1 MKKGLIITLGS
12 LCLGW
17 TVSAQYVDPT
27 NSLYPA
33 KNDTIPASRPANSR
47 PYKGKIIEFEKVGNN
62 EENVNDI
69 RESGYSAEH
78 SGAAASDPAMHA
90 SATISRQVAKE
101 RQAELDARLEE
112 NKWSVADREQRSD
125 YKVTETDYRDNIARA
140 EAGNPESQCII
151 GLCYIDGEGVLR
163 DYEQALKWLRKGATG
178 GNLEA
183 QYQIGVIYR
192 DGLGVMPNN
201 KEAAYWFRKAAR
213 NGHTLGLLNI
223 AKAFQYGRGVLPD
236 NRVAAENYWRA
247 AERGNAEGAY
257 NYATMLRDGT
267 GVAQDLP
274 RALKYYDIAAQAGYP
289 DAAAQAADLR
299 AKGVKNPA
307 RKTRTTASVKKSAT
321 HKKHSATKASKR
333 TTNKKKRH

>member
-1 MKKGLIITLGS
+1 MKGLIITLGC

-33 KNDTIPASRPANSR
+33 KNDTVPASRPTNR
-47 PYKGKIIEFEKVGNN
+47 PYKGKTIEFEKVGHHDESVNKV
-62 EENVNDI
+62 EE
-69 RESGYSAEH
+69 SSKAAE
-78 SGAAASDPAMHA
+78 PAKTVETVPSKHA
-90 SATISRQVAKE
+90 SAIISLQVPKE
-101 RQAELDARLEE
+101 GQAEIDAKLEE

-125 YKVTETDYRDNIARA
+125 YTVTATDYRDNIAQA
-140 EAGNPESQCII
+140 EAGNPASQCII
-151 GLCYIDGEGVLR
+151 GLCYMTGEGVLR
-163 DYEQALKWLRKGATG
+163 DYEQALKWLRKGAAG
-178 GNLEA
+178 GDLEA

-223 AKAFQYGRGVLPD
+223 AKAFQYGRGVLHD

-257 NYATMLRDGT
+257 NFATMLRDGT
-267 GVAQDLP
+267 GVSQDLP
-274 RALKYYDIAAQAGYP
+274 RALKYYDIAAKAGYP
-289 DAAAQAADLR
+289 DAEAQAADLR
-299 AKGVKNPA
+299 AKGVKTPA
-307 RKTRTTASVKKSAT
+307 QKAKSAASVRKWTA
-321 HKKHSATKASKR
+321 HKKHAATKASKR
-333 TTNKKKRH
+333 NTNKKKRH